1 MKLTTEQKINLLILA
16 GFEPMCNGG
25 DSCPRIVRLGHAILL
40 RNLDLFASPQ
50 NWKLFPFKGSPTD
63 PSSYQASSWDRV
75 KPETV
80 PDELIYQAIETTG

>member
-25 DSCPRIVRLGHAILL
+25 DSCPRIVRLDHAILL
-40 RNLDLFASPQ
+40 RNLDFYANWRLFS
-50 NWKLFPFKGSPTD
+50 FKGSPTA
-63 PSSYQASSWDRV
+63 PSVYQASSWDRV